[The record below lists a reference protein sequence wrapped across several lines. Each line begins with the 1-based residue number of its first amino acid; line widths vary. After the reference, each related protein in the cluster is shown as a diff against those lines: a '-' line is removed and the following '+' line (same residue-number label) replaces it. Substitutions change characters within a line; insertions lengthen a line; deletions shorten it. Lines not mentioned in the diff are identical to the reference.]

1 MADNPRNFDLASFK
15 RANSGMIA
23 TSQTAGR
30 GDWYR
35 GNDKKL
41 KDYTLEEVEKI
52 INSGSLAEQQKLS
65 RNYYYKD
72 GLYKRLIL
80 HYATLLKYSGLLIP
94 NPSFGKNLSNSN
106 VQKKYFNA
114 VEFVDQINLP
124 VILTNC
130 AQRALVDGCY
140 YGLIQSVS
148 KQGLV
153 IIDLPS
159 NWCRTRFKDALG
171 NDVIEFDLNYFNT
184 FMDEEE
190 RKDTLSVYPSFVAS
204 AYKKWSVGKIQS
216 KWLLIPSDFGVC
228 FPFFDGRPLFLST
241 IPAAIRYDHA
251 VAIDQER
258 DLEEI
263 KKIIV
268 QKIPHLTDGRLVFEP
283 DEAEEMHAGAVG
295 MLRKNE
301 NVSVLTT
308 YADVDAI
315 VSKTSAETSSSSLDK
330 MVQNVFNETGT
341 SSQIFASTGSST
353 LESSLNNDTALMM
366 ILANKFSLFVTNLI
380 NRLFSNSS
388 VTFKYTIFPI
398 TYHNENKYIDSSFK
412 LASSG
417 YSFLLPSIAMGIS
430 QRELGN
436 VKDLENNVL
445 KLGEKLIPLVSSYTQ
460 SVEGGAPNGR
470 PKKEE
475 AEKTPK
481 TIQKEEAADRT
492 TGGGSN

>member
-1 MADNPRNFDLASFK
+1 MSDIPRNFDLASFK

-23 TSQTAGR
+23 TSQTAYN
-30 GDWYR
+30 GDWFR
-35 GNDKKL
+35 GSSKKL

-52 INSGSLAEQQKLS
+52 INSGSLIEQQKLS

-72 GLYKRLIL
+72 GFYRRLIL

-106 VQKKYFNA
+106 VQKKYFSA
-114 VEFVDQINLP
+114 VEFVDRINLP

-140 YGLIQSVS
+140 YGLIQNVD

-153 IIDLPS
+153 LIDLPS
-159 NWCRTRFKDALG
+159 NWCCTRFKDALG
-171 NDVIEFDLNYFNT
+171 NDVIEFDLSYFNT
-184 FMDEEE
+184 ILDEEE
-190 RKDTLSVYPSFVAS
+190 RKSVLSVYPSFIAS
-204 AYKKWSVGKIQS
+204 AYRKWRAGKISS
-216 KWLLIPSDFGVC
+216 KWVFIPSDIGVC
-228 FPFFDGRPLFLST
+228 FPFFDTRPLFLAT
-241 IPAAIRYDHA
+241 IPATIRYDQA
-251 VAIDQER
+251 VELEQKR
-258 DLEEI
+258 DIEEI

-268 QKIPHLTDGRLVFEP
+268 QKIPHLNDGRLVFEP

-295 MLRKNE
+295 MLKSNE
-301 NVSVLTT
+301 NISVLTT

-315 VSKTSAETSSSSLDK
+315 VSKTSNETSSNTTER
-330 MVQNVFNETGT
+330 MVQNIYNETGT

-353 LESSLNNDTALMM
+353 IETSLKNDTALMM
-366 ILANKFSLFVTNLI
+366 VLANKFSLFLTNLI
-380 NRLFSNSS
+380 NRLFANSN
-388 VTFKYTIFPI
+388 VNFKYTILPI
-398 TYHNENKYIDSSFK
+398 TYYNEEKYADSAFK
-412 LASSG
+412 LAGSG

-460 SVEGGAPNGR
+460 SSNEEGGR
-470 PKKEE
+470 PKKEGE
-475 AEKTPK
+475 EKAPK
-481 TIQKEEAADRT
+481 TVKNEESADNK